1 MKSRKESLMMK
12 FVFIILTA
20 CVIVASTGAQTPL
33 KVCPDPAAPC
43 RSKHKSFE
51 KYELSFTLP
60 KVMKPNVAYTST
72 PFYAVVLKSFS
83 DPECD
88 EGEYSSNVEQVR
100 LQAQRMFPGRKV
112 FADNQCPDMG
122 AVSYS
127 LNKTPNSD
135 VFVAVYAGET
145 QAEAAE
151 VLAKA
156 KEKYPKARQ
165 VRMQASFER
174 IEQ

>member
-1 MKSRKESLMMK
+1 MMQKESLLMK
-12 FVFIILTA
+12 TAFIIMAA
-20 CVIVASTGAQTPL
+20 CMIAVSTSAQTPL
-33 KVCPDPAAPC
+33 KVCPNPSAPC

-60 KVMKPNVAYTST
+60 KVIKPNVAYTSS
-72 PFYAVVLKSFS
+72 PFYAVILKSFS

-88 EGEYSSNVEQVR
+88 EGEYSTNVEQLR
-100 LQAQRMFPGRKV
+100 QEAQRMFPGRKV

-122 AVSYS
+122 AVSYA
-127 LNKTPNSD
+127 LNGKPTAN
-135 VFVAVYAGET
+135 VFVAVYAGDT
-145 QAEAAE
+145 RAEAAE

-156 KEKYPKARQ
+156 REKYPNARQ
-165 VRMQASFER
+165 VRMQVSFER